1 MSGNDTSS
9 VAIDPEVALEIVDE
23 TIRTGNRV
31 RWIQSELASPAF
43 FDVEPLPN
51 VVQVVFNKQ
60 HPVHSHFWQ
69 VMHPDADNENL
80 SAEDLAER
88 LERAAMAF
96 RVLIYSW
103 ARYEEEQTDRDL
115 RRVRNA
121 RIEWGKYAEDFFDN
135 DDDSPPPT
143 DLV

>member
-1 MSGNDTSS
+1 
-9 VAIDPEVALEIVDE
+9 
-23 TIRTGNRV
+23 
-31 RWIQSELASPAF
+31 
-43 FDVEPLPN
+43 
-51 VVQVVFNKQ
+51 
-60 HPVHSHFWQ
+60 
-69 VMHPDADNENL
+69 MHPDADNENL